1 MKRLA
6 LTFACLAGLI
16 ACSPPYDGI
25 DKGTGGLPPIGLAA
39 SGVWLDGRQ
48 TNAPRPQRA
57 ADIPT
62 SQIRA
67 AVGGGI
73 APAPAPTPVAQPVPN
88 RAAPSGN
95 VALAAQAFADAC
107 VASLPGMTGVKD
119 RFDQVSL
126 RDFGVRPSRAASN
139 YYITGQRRGDIFM
152 NLSLGAGRSNVFQC
166 AISVRRQDPA
176 TVAQTLVDTV
186 TNAGYALSPVA
197 ASGTAQQAWA
207 ISGAPAGTQLKTS
220 SRINAVGQ
228 ELTGVWITWR

>member
-1 MKRLA
+1 MRTRFLLLLPFALA
-6 LTFACLAGLI
+6 ACADPAI
-16 ACSPPYDGI
+16 QDDHAM
-25 DKGTGGLPPIGLAA
+25 TLPPIGLAA
-39 SGVWLDGRQ
+39 TAVWLDEREAN
-48 TNAPRPQRA
+48 TPRPTRA
-57 ADIPT
+57 SDIPT

-67 AVGGGI
+67 TVNGGV
-73 APAPAPTPVAQPVPN
+73 AATPVAQPVPN

-95 VALAAQAFADAC
+95 IALATQAFADVC
-107 VASLPGMTGVKD
+107 VASLPTMAGIKD

-139 YYITGQRRGDIFM
+139 YYITGQRRGDIYM
-152 NLSLGAGRSNVFQC
+152 NLSLGAGRSNIQQC
-166 AISVRRQDPA
+166 AISVRRQDAA

-220 SRINAVGQ
+220 TRINALGQ